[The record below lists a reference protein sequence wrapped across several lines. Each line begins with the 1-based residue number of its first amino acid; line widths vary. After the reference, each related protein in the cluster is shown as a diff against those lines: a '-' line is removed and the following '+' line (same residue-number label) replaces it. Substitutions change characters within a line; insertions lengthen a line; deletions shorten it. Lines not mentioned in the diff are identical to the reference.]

1 MKNQDKNT
9 ALQDLP
15 IIIPEQFFLGLVIGM
30 VVASLFVS
38 VLIFNSLQ
46 QLNEYSYKTLLL
58 LQEENTQDK

>member
-9 ALQDLP
+9 ALQDFP